1 MLASYEVSRAS
12 KYFGSGLAP
21 DLIFIYGTITVFGLA
36 FQLIQLIRTSHY
48 VPYGRH
54 MSVRNPCI
62 PKAHTRLLNICTTEV
77 EHQGSI
83 VASATIATGLQQYR
97 NLRIV
102 NNSSIVV
109 YVGAGLVW

>member
-77 EHQGSI
+77 EHQK
-83 VASATIATGLQQYR
+83 
-97 NLRIV
+97 RIKH
-102 NNSSIVV
+102 
-109 YVGAGLVW
+109 AGLGWSRFARTLAGDDSVIPGVAFL